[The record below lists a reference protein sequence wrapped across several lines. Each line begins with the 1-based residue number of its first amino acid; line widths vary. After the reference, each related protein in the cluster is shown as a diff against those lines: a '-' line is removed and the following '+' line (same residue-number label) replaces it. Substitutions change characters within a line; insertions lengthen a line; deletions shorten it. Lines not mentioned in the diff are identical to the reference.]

1 MRYSSGKTDLCPH
14 LPLKGLFYLHEELR
28 HSAPGLPDAELILK
42 KFPPVGKPFLL
53 INTPFV
59 LLIYLDL
66 KQNSPWCKTKVREF
80 TTDHRTVRVIRA
92 HNLISPAPSLQESFF
107 FLWKEPL
114 HSAPGLPDAGLILK
128 KTQPVAGGKL
138 ISFLGR
144 ERHGK
149 SLARRNRGREESADP
164 SAFFHAEGITERA
177 SLRRRRNL
185 HILKKVWASVHS
197 CYLAGKILSACK
209 QIK

>member
-42 KFPPVGKPFLL
+42 KTPPVGKSFLL

-92 HNLISPAPSLQESFF
+92 YSLISPAPSLQESFF
-107 FLWKEPL
+107 FLWKEL
-114 HSAPGLPDAGLILK
+114 WHSAPGLPDAGLILK
-128 KTQPVAGGKL
+128 KTPPVGK
-138 ISFLGR
+138 SFLLINTPFVLLIYPDLKQNSPWCKTKVR
-144 ERHGK
+144 EFVTACNQCALFVRK
-149 SLARRNRGREESADP
+149 NRLMSAPP
-164 SAFFHAEGITERA
+164 S
-177 SLRRRRNL
+177 
-185 HILKKVWASVHS
+185 
-197 CYLAGKILSACK
+197 
-209 QIK
+209 